1 MSDKLEQVE
10 ALLKSEG
17 LVYGREG
24 QCLYFL
30 MQVPP
35 EFEGVLCDLAISIN
49 CAESIAPE
57 QRGVQLM
64 AFNFARVP
72 LDAAEV
78 LLAFLDV
85 NVRMYPA
92 TRIGVDRRDGE
103 VWVSHLAFL
112 PQEEDSDWLPQQ
124 LLFLMSFSALVGKQ
138 IIVDCLQGGG
148 ARPTLVYLREFLE
161 VRERL
166 RQAVQDYE
174 ENDRVRK
181 HLEELLRLS

>member
-1 MSDKLEQVE
+1 
-10 ALLKSEG
+10 
-17 LVYGREG
+17 
-24 QCLYFL
+24 
-30 MQVPP
+30 
-35 EFEGVLCDLAISIN
+35 
-49 CAESIAPE
+49 
-57 QRGVQLM
+57 
-64 AFNFARVP
+64 
-72 LDAAEV
+72 
-78 LLAFLDV
+78 
-85 NVRMYPA
+85 
-92 TRIGVDRRDGE
+92 
-103 VWVSHLAFL
+103 VSHLAFL